1 MENNVET
8 KQQQQEKVAVAMPYK
23 DFVSLIPAK
32 ICALLSEGTVGKLFP
47 SAKDLQADDVEKAK
61 ANLSK
66 PLKVTNT
73 KADVDMSYSYLKR
86 LEVFKDMLANSSDF
100 NELRKKT
107 LEHKEKVAQVFN
119 ENMSN
124 IFETQHNLEK
134 TYRQID
140 NFFYESRLNPSDEK
154 VYGVEFINA
163 HPDKDFDMLVNS
175 DEKFIKHF
183 PTRENFDMRLLT
195 GLICMP
201 DWPGSEAKL
210 VKYGEIA
217 QHMVAHL
224 FVGFPDMEMQEA
236 HELFG
241 PGGDLADLKSSD
253 DVKQH
258 ISVVANPLRIRM
270 KNNFENEVGDMYINP
285 ASILTGK
292 IYKGDIKEG
301 IHIAQAN
308 KPHKVNLPTPD
319 GSKLE
324 MKWNIKGGEEM
335 KFNKALIPLGAYEG
349 IVFWGVDTL
358 YLASGQGDEG
368 MDQYTV
374 KRCDEYIK
382 KVVLHFLNGQTF
394 VPNDVKSR
402 DNIRAA
408 ISRFLMENTG
418 SGDKMLEIGKVDAV
432 ETVKR
437 PDGTLDNQ
445 AIDIRLSVK
454 YKNAV
459 RKLNLYVV
467 NDQNAGWKE
476 GSKE

>member
-1 MENNVET
+1 MENNTSKTEQNVKIGQALST
-8 KQQQQEKVAVAMPYK
+8 KE
-23 DFVSLIPAK
+23 FESLIPAK
-32 ICALLSEGTVGKLFP
+32 VGALLSEGTVTKLFP
-47 SAKDLQADDVEKAK
+47 AAKDLPAEDTEKAK
-61 ANLSK
+61 QNLQK
-66 PLKVTNT
+66 PLKVSNS
-73 KADVDMSYSYLKR
+73 KSDVDLSHAYLRR
-86 LEVFKDMLANSSDF
+86 LEVLKDMLANSKDF
-100 NELRKKT
+100 NDLRKKT
-107 LEHKEKVAQVFN
+107 LEHKEKVAKVFN

-124 IFETQHNLEK
+124 VFKAQKKLEK

-140 NFFYESRLNPSDEK
+140 YFFYESRINPSDEK
-154 VYGVEFINA
+154 VYGIEFINA
-163 HPDKDFDMLVNS
+163 NPDKDFDMLVNS
-175 DEKFIKHF
+175 DDKFIKHF

-217 QHMVAHL
+217 QHMAAHL
-224 FVGFPDMEMQEA
+224 ITGFPDMEMEEA
-236 HELFG
+236 HELFA
-241 PGGDLADLKSSD
+241 PGGDLEDLKSSD
-253 DVKQH
+253 IVKQH
-258 ISVVANPLRIRM
+258 ISVAANPLRVRRA
-270 KNNFENEVGDMYINP
+270 NQFEQDSGDLYISP
-285 ASILTGK
+285 ASILSGK

-308 KPHKVNLPTPD
+308 KPHKVSLPTPD
-319 GSKLE
+319 GSPLE

-394 VPNDVKSR
+394 VPNDIKSR

-408 ISRFLMENTG
+408 INRFLMENTG
-418 SGDKMLEIGKVDAV
+418 PGDKMLELGKVDSV

-445 AIDIRLSVK
+445 AIDIKINVK

-459 RKLNLYVV
+459 RKLNLYVI
-467 NDQNAGWKE
+467 NDQDAGWKE
-476 GSKE
+476 GESN